1 MTAREIQIDCLNMK
15 KRTVTRAGFTLIE
28 LLVVIAIIA
37 ILAAMLLPA
46 LSRAK
51 ATALR
56 AQCTNNLKQWGLA
69 VTMYASDNNDF
80 FPDNTGTPARDTAWM
95 ASSFTN
101 FYPAYLYN
109 NRAGTSTGG
118 ERGKN
123 DVIYCPTD
131 QWHRLVEGTQNT
143 INLIGYNYLPGR
155 LATGGVNSD
164 YNYKGLAG
172 WFTRNKLNGSYRKAP
187 IMVDKLQQLAAT
199 GAWTESLNGRTEPM
213 SSHRATGNVPEGG
226 NFLFE
231 DGHVEWRKFKYG
243 AFPGNT
249 AVGSKIEVATG
260 GKYFQYLKP
269 SDLDKGPW

>member
-1 MTAREIQIDCLNMK
+1 LLQNLHPKMK
-15 KRTVTRAGFTLIE
+15 PPTQTEKAFTLIE

-37 ILAAMLLPA
+37 ILAALLLPA

-51 ATALR
+51 ATAVR

-69 VTMYASDNNDF
+69 ITMYAGDSNDY
-80 FPDNTGTPARDTAWM
+80 FPDNTGTPARDSAWM
-95 ASSFTN
+95 ANSFTN
-101 FYPAYLYN
+101 FYPAYLYPN
-109 NRAGTSTGG
+109 HAGTTTTG
-118 ERGKN
+118 ERGKT

-155 LATGGVNSD
+155 LANGGVNSA
-164 YNYKGLAG
+164 YNSRGLEG
-172 WFTRNKLNGSYRKAP
+172 WFTRKKFNGPYRKAP
-187 IMVDKLQQLAAT
+187 IMVDKLQQLASS
-199 GAWTESLNGRTEPM
+199 GVWTESLNGRTEPM
-213 SSHRATGNVPEGG
+213 SSHRGAGSIPEGG

-249 AVGSKIEVATG
+249 ASGSKIETG
-260 GKYFQYLKP
+260 TAGKYFQYLKP
-269 SDLDKGPW
+269 SDLDAGPW